1 LFFLM
6 LIYIDHK
13 SCLNIDKLIYLSKCA
28 DLVNNVI
35 MTLEKT
41 NKLLAVQPLMGS
53 SDNRNGV
60 KLILT
65 EVQRE
70 HEQTT
75 VNRLVATLKLKR
87 IFDFTVQES
96 DSRI

>member
-1 LFFLM
+1 MLFC
-6 LIYIDHK
+6 INHK

-28 DLVNNVI
+28 DLVNNVT

-41 NKLLAVQPLMGS
+41 NKLLAVQALMGS
-53 SDNRNGV
+53 SYNRNGV

-65 EVQRE
+65 KVQRE

-75 VNRLVATLKLKR
+75 VDRLIAALELKG
-87 IFDFTVQES
+87 IFDFTAGIRFKNLKS
-96 DSRI
+96 L